1 MNNNSATPPPP
12 LPPRNALSSDNL
24 APPDLPPRN
33 TRPRSS
39 SDTTA
44 IRFSSFQHSPS
55 TLSNVIDADNDA
67 TSATSTFSS
76 SIIPETTT
84 STGSNKP
91 GDNHKSNNKRAS
103 HNSADAMAAAYLER
117 HVREMK
123 RASVAGLARPNRR
136 NYEKRNEEDG
146 SVQVNWK
153 EYFEAVKISLFF
165 FKKKKWK
172 KET

>member
-1 MNNNSATPPPP
+1 MSNNNNNVAAPP

-55 TLSNVIDADNDA
+55 TLSNVVDGDN
-67 TSATSTFSS
+67 
-76 SIIPETTT
+76 TTT
-84 STGSNKP
+84 SSNLTPETKP
-91 GDNHKSNNKRAS
+91 IDNHKNNNKRNS
-103 HNSADAMAAAYLER
+103 NNSADAMAAAYLER

-123 RASVAGLARPNRR
+123 RASVAGLARPIRR

-153 EYFEAVKISLFF
+153 EYFEAVKISFF
-165 FKKKKWK
+165 FF
-172 KET
+172 

>member
-55 TLSNVIDADNDA
+55 TLSNVIDTDSN
-67 TSATSTFSS
+67 TISAISTSS
-76 SIIPETTT
+76 SAIIPETTT
-84 STGSNKP
+84 STGSTKP
-91 GDNHKSNNKRAS
+91 GDNHKNNKRAS

-123 RASVAGLARPNRR
+123 RASVAGLARPVRR

-153 EYFEAVKISLFF
+153 EYLEAVRFF
-165 FKKKKWK
+165 FFLKSFIILYD
-172 KET
+172 